1 MNFGTPRARKP
12 ELEMR
17 MAALTTPR
25 ARNTDPVTS
34 HAAAN
39 AVDFAGAH
47 HKAIYEALLRAG
59 PSGKD
64 RIADWAN
71 LDRSQV
77 ARRLKE
83 MLKLGL
89 VVLTG
94 ELVMSRSNRSEREWQ
109 AVVKKEQ
116 A

>member
-1 MNFGTPRARKP
+1 MNIE
-12 ELEMR
+12 ELR
-17 MAALTTPR
+17 IPR

-47 HKAIYEALLRAG
+47 YKAIYEALLLAG

-77 ARRLKE
+77 ARRLAE
-83 MLKLGL
+83 MRRMGL

-109 AVVKKEQ
+109 AVEKKEKR

>member
-1 MNFGTPRARKP
+1 MNIEEPRI
-12 ELEMR
+12 
-17 MAALTTPR
+17 PR

-34 HAAAN
+34 HAAAD

-47 HKAIYEALLRAG
+47 YKAIYEALLLAG

-64 RIADWAN
+64 RIANWAN
-71 LDRSQV
+71 LDRAQV
-77 ARRLKE
+77 ARRLEE
-83 MLKLGL
+83 MRRIGI

-94 ELVMSRSNRSEREWQ
+94 ELVMSRSNRFEREWQ
-109 AVVKKEQ
+109 AVKKKEQ

>member
-1 MNFGTPRARKP
+1 MNIE
-12 ELEMR
+12 ELR
-17 MAALTTPR
+17 SPR
-25 ARNTDPVTS
+25 ARNTDPATS

-83 MLKLGL
+83 MLRLGL

-109 AVVKKEQ
+109 AVEKKEQ
-116 A
+116 T

>member
-1 MNFGTPRARKP
+1 MNIE
-12 ELEMR
+12 ELR
-17 MAALTTPR
+17 SPR

-47 HKAIYEALLRAG
+47 YTAIYEALLLAG

-64 RIADWAN
+64 RIAHWAN

-77 ARRLKE
+77 ARRLEE
-83 MLKLGL
+83 MRRLGL

-109 AVVKKEQ
+109 AVEKKEQ

>member
-1 MNFGTPRARKP
+1 MNIE
-12 ELEMR
+12 ELR
-17 MAALTTPR
+17 IPR

-47 HKAIYEALLRAG
+47 YKAIYEALLLAG

-64 RIADWAN
+64 RIANWAN
-71 LDRSQV
+71 LDPVQV
-77 ARRLKE
+77 SRRIPE
-83 MLKLGL
+83 MYKMGM
-89 VVLTG
+89 VALTG
-94 ELVMSRSNRSEREWQ
+94 EMVMSRSTRSEREWQ
-109 AVVKKEQ
+109 AVEKKEKQ

>member
-1 MNFGTPRARKP
+1 MNIE
-12 ELEMR
+12 ELKI
-17 MAALTTPR
+17 PR

-34 HAAAN
+34 HIAAD

-47 HKAIYEALLRAG
+47 YKAIYEALLLAG

-64 RIADWAN
+64 RIANLAN
-71 LDRSQV
+71 LDPVQV
-77 ARRLKE
+77 ARRIPE
-83 MLKLGL
+83 MRKMGM

-109 AVVKKEQ
+109 AVEKKEQ